1 MSAQHKIFDS
11 HLHIID
17 KQFPLLANHGYLPD
31 EFTVEQYLQ
40 STSGYQLQG
49 GAIVSG
55 SFQAFDQSYLV
66 NALRKLGPKYV
77 GVAQLPASVSDQ
89 EIIELDNCGVRAVRF
104 NIKRGGSE
112 QLDQLSVMAKR
123 VYEIAAWHIELYIDS
138 SALTDLSSTLLE
150 LPAVSIDHLGLSHS
164 GFAALLKLAEQG
176 VRVKATGFSRV
187 DFDIQQALEDLYSAN
202 PNALM
207 FGTDLPSTRAPSPY
221 QDADRA
227 LLIDTLANIDD
238 LAVEKVLSQNAI
250 DFYRPAS
257 TA

>member
-1 MSAQHKIFDS
+1 MKTQHKIFDS

-17 KQFPLLANHGYLPD
+17 KQFPLLANNEYLPD
-31 EFTVEQYLQ
+31 EFTVEQYRQ
-40 STSGYQLQG
+40 STLDYQLEG

-66 NALRKLGPKYV
+66 NALKKLGSKYV

-89 EIIELDNCGVRAVRF
+89 EIIDLDKCGVRAVRF

-112 QLDQLSVMAKR
+112 QLDQLTTMAKR

-138 SALTDLSSTLLE
+138 SALAGLSTTLLQ

-164 GFAALLKLAEQG
+164 GFATLLKLAEQG
-176 VRVKATGFSRV
+176 VHVKATGFSRV
-187 DFDIQQALEDLYSAN
+187 DFDIQRALKDLYSAN
-202 PNALM
+202 PDALM
-207 FGTDLPSTRAPSPY
+207 FGTDLPSTRAPSLY
-221 QDADRA
+221 DDADRV
-227 LLIDTLANIDD
+227 LLIDTLASIDN

-257 TA
+257 SD